1 MILILWFNNEIPF
14 GNKVER
20 LAFNFDSHMLNVE
33 EGDTLGAKRNLEV
46 TNRLVVPV
54 NVPFRLVVTSVMF
67 YILLLY
73 QNLLLKWMLFLVV

>member
-1 MILILWFNNEIPF
+1 MILILRFNNEIPF

-33 EGDTLGAKRNLEV
+33 EGDILGAKRNLEV

-54 NVPFRLVVTSVMF
+54 NVPFRLVVTSVTF
-67 YILLLY
+67 YIHLLY
-73 QNLLLKWMLFLVV
+73 QNLQLKWMQFRVV